1 MLMKFAS
8 HENEIL
14 KREMRCIIAFSLRGY
29 DYLSGRYTAV
39 GWYKGKGPG
48 FRAQSSEIKF
58 KSIA

>member
-14 KREMRCIIAFSLRGY
+14 KREMRCLMAFSLRGY
-29 DYLSGRYTAV
+29 GYLSSRYRAV
-39 GWYKGKGPG
+39 GWYKGKGTG
-48 FRAQSSEIKF
+48 FRAQSFEIKF